1 MKDVKP
7 FEKREMVLYENEFQ
21 FRLKLEY
28 AKTNINEIIKS
39 NISQYANKI
48 NYITNEFI
56 ELASELNV
64 LSAINK
70 DKHHDLLGE

>member
-1 MKDVKP
+1 M
-7 FEKREMVLYENEFQ
+7 
-21 FRLKLEY
+21 EY